1 MAQEKEERSGRTTS
15 TSAHSTSAHSRSGPR
30 EATGAVDSGMTAAA
44 PGRRAERYIIGT
56 RAFPGAQPLAYPQ
69 HSMDEV
75 VEYLGR
81 MEDVEVVKRVRLGGA
96 QPFTTG
102 GGFHEVVVARFDE
115 ARAQRLRA
123 AAPAHLII
131 EPDWLLAG
139 TDCLPVAA
147 RATPIATLLPLR
159 SIANEISVRVVGERD
174 QPLARAMVVIEGGGF
189 PVQALTDESG
199 TARITFFGGPIEAIQ
214 TLFVRAAANHW
225 DRLLSAPRLSSGTNT
240 VKLRPL
246 SELHPNFPGTRL
258 LGWGQ
263 RLMGLDPTGGRFT
276 GSGVR
281 IGVIDSG
288 CDNSH
293 PLLRHIT
300 HGKDFTSGG
309 TDTSWSQDL
318 VAHGTHCAGIINAAS
333 TEQGIVGCAP
343 GAELHVFKVMPHGW
357 ISDLLA
363 ALHECIERE
372 LDLIHISV
380 ASDGFSEL
388 VAQKLREARLK
399 GIACI
404 AAAGNTGGP
413 VAFPAMLPA
422 TMAVAAVG
430 RLREFPS
437 DSSHIL
443 SVLPHLIGSD
453 DVFAAGFSA
462 AGPQVAVSAP
472 GVAVVS
478 TVPGGGYAA
487 ADRTSA
493 AAAHVTGLGALV
505 LAHHPAFQDGSLR
518 ARSEQRVHALF
529 ELIRASAVARFA
541 HPQHGG
547 AGVPYLPRI
556 PGSHGLVMGLAA
568 ADGLER
574 IAMPQYWPGPIQGWP
589 AWLQP
594 PASGFF

>member
-1 MAQEKEERSGRTTS
+1 M
-15 TSAHSTSAHSRSGPR
+15 
-30 EATGAVDSGMTAAA
+30 
-44 PGRRAERYIIGT
+44 
-56 RAFPGAQPLAYPQ
+56 
-69 HSMDEV
+69 
-75 VEYLGR
+75 
-81 MEDVEVVKRVRLGGA
+81 
-96 QPFTTG
+96 
-102 GGFHEVVVARFDE
+102 
-115 ARAQRLRA
+115 
-123 AAPAHLII
+123 
-131 EPDWLLAG
+131 
-139 TDCLPVAA
+139 
-147 RATPIATLLPLR
+147 
-159 SIANEISVRVVGERD
+159 
-174 QPLARAMVVIEGGGF
+174 
-189 PVQALTDESG
+189 QALTDESG

-240 VKLRPL
+240 VRLRSL
-246 SELHPNFPGTRL
+246 SELHPNFPSTRL

-263 RLMGLDPTGGRFT
+263 RLMGLNPTGGRFT

-288 CDNSH
+288 CDISH
-293 PLLRHIT
+293 PLLRRIS

-318 VAHGTHCAGIINAAS
+318 LSNGTHSAGIINAAS
-333 TEQGIVGCAP
+333 ADQGIVGCAP
-343 GAELHVFKVMPHGW
+343 EAELRVFKVLPHGR

-380 ASDGFSEL
+380 VSDSFSEL

-404 AAAGNTGGP
+404 AAAGNTAGP
-413 VAFPAMLPA
+413 VAFPAMLPGV
-422 TMAVAAVG
+422 MAVAAVG

-437 DSSHIL
+437 DSSHVL
-443 SVLPHLIGSD
+443 NVLPHLIGSD
-453 DVFAAGFSA
+453 DIFAAGFSA

-487 ADRTSA
+487 ADRTA
-493 AAAHVTGLGALV
+493 TAAAHVTGLAALV

-529 ELIRASAVARFA
+529 ELIRASAVPRFA
-541 HPQHGG
+541 DPQHGG

-568 ADGLER
+568 TDGVER
-574 IAMPQYWPGPIQGWP
+574 IAMPQYWPGPVQGWP

>member
-15 TSAHSTSAHSRSGPR
+15 AHSTSAQSRSGPR
-30 EATGAVDSGMTAAA
+30 EAAGAAESGLTAAA
-44 PGRRAERYIIGT
+44 AGRRPERYVIGI
-56 RAFPGAQPLAYPQ
+56 RALPAQPFAYPQ
-69 HSMDEV
+69 QSMDEV

-81 MEDVEVVKRVRLGGA
+81 MEDVEVVKRIRLGSA
-96 QPFTTG
+96 QSFTTG
-102 GGFHEVVVARFDE
+102 LGLHEVVVARFDE

-123 AAPAHLII
+123 AAPPHLII
-131 EPDWLLAG
+131 EPDWLLADA
-139 TDCLPVAA
+139 DCLPVAT

-159 SIANEISVRVVGERD
+159 SVATDISVRVVGERD
-174 QPLARAMVVIEGGGF
+174 QPLARAIVVIEGGGF
-189 PVQALTDESG
+189 PAQALTDDSG

-240 VKLRPL
+240 VRLRSL
-246 SELHPNFPGTRL
+246 SELHPNFPSTRL

-263 RLMGLDPTGGRFT
+263 RLMGLNPTGGRFT

-288 CDNSH
+288 CDISH
-293 PLLRHIT
+293 PLLRRIS

-318 VAHGTHCAGIINAAS
+318 LSNGTHSAGIINAAS
-333 TEQGIVGCAP
+333 ADQGIVGCAP
-343 GAELHVFKVMPHGW
+343 EAELHVFKVLPHGR

-380 ASDGFSEL
+380 VSDSFSEL

-404 AAAGNTGGP
+404 AAAGNTAGP
-413 VAFPAMLPA
+413 VAFPAMLPGV
-422 TMAVAAVG
+422 MAVAAVG

-437 DSSHIL
+437 DSSHVL
-443 SVLPHLIGSD
+443 NVLPHLIGSD
-453 DVFAAGFSA
+453 DIFAAGFSA

-487 ADRTSA
+487 ADRTA
-493 AAAHVTGLGALV
+493 TAAAHVTGLAALV

-529 ELIRASAVARFA
+529 ELIRASAVPRFA
-541 HPQHGG
+541 DPQHGG

-568 ADGLER
+568 TDGVER
-574 IAMPQYWPGPIQGWP
+574 IAMPQYWPGPVQGWP

>member
-1 MAQEKEERSGRTTS
+1 M
-15 TSAHSTSAHSRSGPR
+15 
-30 EATGAVDSGMTAAA
+30 
-44 PGRRAERYIIGT
+44 
-56 RAFPGAQPLAYPQ
+56 
-69 HSMDEV
+69 
-75 VEYLGR
+75 
-81 MEDVEVVKRVRLGGA
+81 
-96 QPFTTG
+96 
-102 GGFHEVVVARFDE
+102 
-115 ARAQRLRA
+115 RA

-139 TDCLPVAA
+139 TDCLPVTA

-159 SIANEISVRVVGERD
+159 SVASEISVRVVGERD
-174 QPLARAMVVIEGGGF
+174 QPLAHAMVVIEGGGF
-189 PVQALTDESG
+189 PVQALTDDSG
-199 TARITFFGGPIEAIQ
+199 TARITFFGGPIDAIQ

-293 PLLRHIT
+293 PLLRHIS

-318 VAHGTHCAGIINAAS
+318 LSHGTHCAGIINAAS

-343 GAELHVFKVMPHGW
+343 GAELHVFKVMPHGR

-437 DSSHIL
+437 DSSHVL

-493 AAAHVTGLGALV
+493 AAAHVTGLAALV
-505 LAHHPAFQDGSLR
+505 LAHHPAFQDGLLR

-568 ADGLER
+568 ADGVER

>member
-1 MAQEKEERSGRTTS
+1 
-15 TSAHSTSAHSRSGPR
+15 
-30 EATGAVDSGMTAAA
+30 
-44 PGRRAERYIIGT
+44 
-56 RAFPGAQPLAYPQ
+56 
-69 HSMDEV
+69 
-75 VEYLGR
+75 
-81 MEDVEVVKRVRLGGA
+81 
-96 QPFTTG
+96 
-102 GGFHEVVVARFDE
+102 
-115 ARAQRLRA
+115 
-123 AAPAHLII
+123 
-131 EPDWLLAG
+131 
-139 TDCLPVAA
+139 
-147 RATPIATLLPLR
+147 
-159 SIANEISVRVVGERD
+159 
-174 QPLARAMVVIEGGGF
+174 
-189 PVQALTDESG
+189 
-199 TARITFFGGPIEAIQ
+199 
-214 TLFVRAAANHW
+214 
-225 DRLLSAPRLSSGTNT
+225 
-240 VKLRPL
+240 
-246 SELHPNFPGTRL
+246 
-258 LGWGQ
+258 
-263 RLMGLDPTGGRFT
+263 
-276 GSGVR
+276 

-413 VAFPAMLPA
+413 VTFPAMLPA

-443 SVLPHLIGSD
+443 SVLPHLIGSA
-453 DVFAAGFSA
+453 DVFG
-462 AGPQVAVSAP
+462 
-472 GVAVVS
+472 
-478 TVPGGGYAA
+478 
-487 ADRTSA
+487 
-493 AAAHVTGLGALV
+493 
-505 LAHHPAFQDGSLR
+505 
-518 ARSEQRVHALF
+518 
-529 ELIRASAVARFA
+529 ARFA
-541 HPQHGG
+541 QPRHGG

-568 ADGLER
+568 ADGVER

-594 PASGFF
+594 PTSGFF